1 MASNAQHEP
10 TMEEILASIRKIISE
25 DSTEET
31 AQGEQAGEAAA
42 EQPVEAEASV
52 SEPAPAEPPQTEPE
66 LAAGPEEAEVLEL
79 TQEMP
84 EEAPEPAAGPE
95 PVVEPVPA
103 PESVAAEPENPE
115 DDIVFETIEDEPAPV
130 HAPAPAAS
138 DNDIFSSK
146 SRQALDDA
154 FAKLEPV
161 EPEGRAPRDHSA
173 PVAGLDGVS
182 VEAVFDRAVRES
194 FEPVLAQWLS
204 DNRDQVID
212 RMKPVIREWLDE
224 HFPALLEDAVQGE
237 VARVVKARGRR

>member
-25 DSTEET
+25 DSTEEP
-31 AQGEQAGEAAA
+31 AQGEQATEAVAEKPAEAA
-42 EQPVEAEASV
+42 V
-52 SEPAPAEPPQTEPE
+52 SAPPQAEPAQAEPE
-66 LAAGPEEAEVLEL
+66 LAAEPEEADVLEL
-79 TQEMP
+79 TQEVQ
-84 EEAPEPAAGPE
+84 EEAAMP
-95 PVVEPVPA
+95 
-103 PESVAAEPENPE
+103 AAEPEPAPE
-115 DDIVFETIEDEPAPV
+115 PVAAVEAEKPVDDIVFETIEDEPEP
-130 HAPAPAAS
+130 APAPAAAS
-138 DNDIFSSK
+138 DNEIFSSK

-154 FAKLEPV
+154 FASLEPV
-161 EPEGRAPRDHSA
+161 EPAEPAPRDHAA
-173 PVAGLDGVS
+173 PVAGLGGVS

-224 HFPALLEDAVQGE
+224 HFPALLEEAVQGE